1 LKQVKPVQRTV
12 TDANEREDLL
22 IKLYMDITGQ
32 NESAARAVFLYVCSE
47 RLPCC
52 GHPTRLDST
61 SEPIQFRLN
70 PSQFAFP
77 ELHKAATSLRAA
89 TAP

>member
-1 LKQVKPVQRTV
+1 MQRTV

-32 NESAARAVFLYVCSE
+32 SESVARAVFLHVCSE

-52 GHPTRLDST
+52 GRPTQLDSP

-70 PSQFAFP
+70 PSRLAFP
-77 ELHKAATSLRAA
+77 EFHEAATTLRAA
-89 TAP
+89 TAA